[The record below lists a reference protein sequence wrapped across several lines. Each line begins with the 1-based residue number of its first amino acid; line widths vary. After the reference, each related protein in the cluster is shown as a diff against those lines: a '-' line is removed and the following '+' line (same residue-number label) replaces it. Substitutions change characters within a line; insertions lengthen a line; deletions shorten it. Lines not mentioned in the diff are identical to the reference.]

1 MGRNIGIVCVEFH
14 RKEVSVML
22 EWGRA
27 TASENE
33 MQVTDVVWV
42 PGCLEAPLA
51 IKRLLDREDIDGAVV
66 LGIIEKGET
75 EHGSVMGFTVTKALI
90 DLQLSSGKPVGYG
103 IIGPG
108 AEPEHLQ
115 PRLIPHARKAVES
128 VAQML
133 Q

>member
-1 MGRNIGIVCVEFH
+1 MGRNIGIVCAEFH

-27 TASENE
+27 TASDNE

-51 IKRLLDREDIDGAVV
+51 VKRLFDREDIDGAVV

-75 EHGSVMGFTVTKALI
+75 EHGSVMGTTVTKALI

-108 AEPEHLQ
+108 AEPEQLQ
-115 PRLIPHARKAVES
+115 PRLIPHARKAVDS